1 MNKINVLLVEDEP
14 ALSMII
20 KDALEKKEFVV
31 DIAVN
36 GEKGLELFHRLKPD
50 IVVADI
56 MMPKMDGFTFIQ
68 ELRQSGSKV
77 PVLMLT
83 AKDTVEDKITGLDLG
98 ADDYLVKPF
107 EFGELLARLRA
118 MLRRDNREVLTS
130 NIQLG
135 PVIIDFAGCR
145 VSKNG
150 QAIELTAKEYEVLE
164 FLARNPGV
172 VMSRDKIREHV
183 WDYDYEGDSNI
194 IDVLIKNIRRKLDES
209 SKESLIQT
217 KRGLGYV
224 IHK

>member
-1 MNKINVLLVEDEP
+1 MKLLIVEDERDLN
-14 ALSMII
+14 LSLAKLLKTHSYSVDSAFDGKEGMDFLAVSDYDVII
-20 KDALEKKEFVV
+20 L
-31 DIAVN
+31 
-36 GEKGLELFHRLKPD
+36 
-50 IVVADI
+50 DI
-56 MMPKMDGFTFIQ
+56 MMPKMDGYAFIQ
-68 ELRQSGSKV
+68 ELRHSGSKI
-77 PVLMLT
+77 PVLVLT

-130 NIQLG
+130 TIQLG
-135 PVIIDFAGCR
+135 SVTVDLAGHH

-150 QAIELTAKEYEVLE
+150 QAVDLTAKEYEVME

-194 IDVLIKNIRRKLDES
+194 IDVLIKNIRRKLDEN
-209 SKESLIQT
+209 SKDSLIQT

-224 IHK
+224 IYK

>member
-1 MNKINVLLVEDEP
+1 MKLLIIEDERDLN
-14 ALSMII
+14 LSLT
-20 KDALEKKEFVV
+20 KLLKTQSYSV
-31 DIAVN
+31 DSAFDGEEGMDFIAVSDYDVII
-36 GEKGLELFHRLKPD
+36 LD
-50 IVVADI
+50 V

-135 PVIIDFAGCR
+135 PVTIDFAGRR
-145 VSKNG
+145 VSQNG